1 MAKHTAYL
9 HIGPGIRG
17 VDAPHEALVADPH
30 LAACG
35 VVVPAVDQADMD
47 RADIEI
53 RRRHK
58 ALGLRRKDVEGSWAL
73 VCREAFRSRS
83 DVLISQPGFVD
94 AEFQQVA
101 LALDGLVGL
110 QVHLVVTPSL
120 TPDADELAD
129 LVGPWAKFVRKPERL
144 HVLPVGDDASPH
156 HLGARLA
163 RLLLL
168 DQESDVDRRLVTM
181 RKRRRR
187 IRDRLTGL
195 GATA

>member
-17 VDAPHEALVADPH
+17 VEAPHEALVADPH

-83 DVLISQPGFVD
+83 DVLISQPGFVEAD
-94 AEFQQVA
+94 FHQVA

-110 QVHLVVTPSL
+110 ELHLLVTPAEPVG
-120 TPDADELAD
+120 TGD
-129 LVGPWAKFVRKPERL
+129 LGRLLGPWARFVRKPGRV
-144 HVLPVGDDASPH
+144 HVLPVGRGSSPDR
-156 HLGARLA
+156 LGAQVAQLLLTDRGSELDQRLVGLERRRLRIRERLA
-163 RLLLL
+163 RAG
-168 DQESDVDRRLVTM
+168 
-181 RKRRRR
+181 
-187 IRDRLTGL
+187 IP
-195 GATA
+195 A